1 MLYRAVVVSL
11 GLLGFSALLLA
22 QDISA
27 MPGPGQRGGTSL
39 VSPTRYSNSL
49 SGSVFGPN
57 NQPLHDV
64 RVELRDSHGQVVS
77 STVTGGGGEF
87 EFRQVPVGMYQ
98 IIAFSGLDSA
108 EERIEVSSMNGP
120 INLRLSGP
128 KEPPHDT
135 ASRNSISVA
144 QYQVPEKAREELKKA
159 REASVKGKIE
169 ESQAHLAKALEIYP
183 QYADAL
189 TLRAILKLGARDSEG
204 AVADV
209 QKAIQCD
216 ANYAMAYLVLGSAF
230 NIEARFD
237 DAIIALQR
245 GQSLSPDAWQ
255 GYFELGKAYA
265 GKNEY
270 EPALQQLD
278 RAQTLAP
285 PDYPL
290 IRLVRAHVFMQLNR
304 FADAVTDLQV
314 FLAKNPQGAETE
326 LAQKMLE
333 SAKASLEAQK

>member
-1 MLYRAVVVSL
+1 MVYRAVVVSL
-11 GLLGFSALLLA
+11 ALLGFAALSRA
-22 QDISA
+22 QDIP
-27 MPGPGQRGGTSL
+27 MVPGPGQRGATSL
-39 VSPTRYSNSL
+39 MNPTRYSNSV
-49 SGSVFGPN
+49 SGSVRGAN
-57 NQPLHDV
+57 DQPLQDV
-64 RVELRDSHGQVVS
+64 RVELRDTHGMVVS
-77 STVTGGGGEF
+77 SVMTTGSGDF
-87 EFRQVPVGMYQ
+87 EFRQVPTGVYQ
-98 IIAFSGLDSA
+98 IIASSGLDTA
-108 EERIEVSSMNGP
+108 EARIEVSTLNSP
-120 INLRLSGP
+120 IYLRLAGP
-128 KEPPHDT
+128 KV
-135 ASRNSISVA
+135 ASDNRGRNSVSVA

-159 REASVKGKIE
+159 RDASLKGKSE
-169 ESQAHLAKALEIYP
+169 EAQLHVAKALEIHP

-189 TLRAILKLGARDSEG
+189 TLRAILKLSTHDTDS
-204 AVADV
+204 AVADL

-230 NIEARFD
+230 NMETKFD

-265 GKNEY
+265 GKTEY
-270 EPALQQLD
+270 ESALQQLD
-278 RAQTLAP
+278 HAQTLAP

-290 IRLVRAHVFMQLNR
+290 IRLVRAHVFIQLNR

-314 FLAKNPQGAETE
+314 YLAKKPQGADAE